1 MVSGTIVSLAILKV
15 NWDKQGKGYLDNCV
29 PIVAPNTMCQKIYG
43 ERDDGAITKSVRP
56 GRQRLTGQTRQLK
69 LLNLYQSKPSPE
81 NNSNSEIQGGQ
92 MNDP

>member
-1 MVSGTIVSLAILKV
+1 
-15 NWDKQGKGYLDNCV
+15 
-29 PIVAPNTMCQKIYG
+29 MCQKIYG
-43 ERDDGAITKSVRP
+43 ERDDGGTAKSVRI

-81 NNSNSEIQGGQ
+81 NKSNSEIQGGQ